1 MVINIENSYIQTFES
16 NVRHLAQQGE
26 SLLRNKVTERGDNGE
41 KHNWDRL
48 APTAAVQKVA
58 KRVATPYQDGNW
70 TRRVSVAQTWHW
82 ADSYEEQD
90 IIQMLIDPQSALVR
104 NGASA
109 MKRAMDDII
118 INQATIASL
127 NGDATTTAL
136 PAGQIIGTGAA
147 EITFDNILQINQI
160 FQTNNIDMDVPRCI
174 AIGPKQVRSLM
185 RTVEVTS
192 SDYQN
197 MKALAG
203 NGYLPNFLGFSWV
216 VTNRLVVPAANQLN
230 CLAFTPYAIGL
241 QVNSDIKTQVAVD
254 PSMSFLYAVYMQF
267 TMGAVRV
274 EDEHMVKLHVSNLVD
289 GA

>member
-1 MVINIENSYIQTFES
+1 MGINIQNDYIQTFES
-16 NVRHLAQQGE
+16 NVRFLAQQGE
-26 SLLRNKVTERGDNGE
+26 ALLRNKVTEKATNGAN
-41 KHNWDRL
+41 HNWDRL

-70 TRRVSVAQTWHW
+70 TRRVSGVQTWHW

-90 IIQMLIDPQSALVR
+90 IVQMLIDPGSALAR

-118 INQATIASL
+118 LAQATIASL

-136 PAGQIIGTGAA
+136 PAGQILGNGTT
-147 EITFDNILQINQI
+147 EITFDNILQANQV

-174 AIGPKQVRSLM
+174 VLGPRQVRSLM

-216 VTNRLVVPAANQLN
+216 VSNRLVVPAAGQIN
-230 CLAFTPYAIGL
+230 CLALTPYAMGL
-241 QVNSDIKTQVAVD
+241 QVNSDVKTQVAQD
-254 PSMSFLYAVYMQF
+254 PSNSFLYAVYMQF

-274 EDEHMVKLHVSNLVD
+274 EDEHMIRLHLANTVD
-289 GA
+289 GV